1 MSDPTRI
8 DAPARLMERLRP
20 VQEQIDRLHA
30 EVQAA
35 LFGAKVALGAP
46 DDWQW
51 DGGGWGAPA
60 MDNNVLSDGGE
71 G

>member
-1 MSDPTRI
+1 MSEQTRI
-8 DAPARLMERLRP
+8 EAPARLMEKLRP
-20 VQEQIDRLHA
+20 AQEQIDRLHA

-51 DGGGWGAPA
+51 DGGGWVAPEA
-60 MDNNVLSDGGE
+60 SVQAPEPPNGG
-71 G
+71 